1 MSEQQSTVDIQAPR
15 QLVWDVLTDVQSW
28 PEWMA
33 EVKEVR
39 TQTPAGGLGAEYSL
53 SQGVPAL
60 GLPMTVR
67 VAAFDVP
74 ERLVLE
80 QSQAGSRTEVTYT
93 LTSVDERTTRMHTVL
108 SASGLTGAFNTVL
121 GGTYT
126 SMLEEGGTALKDRC
140 EGRV

>member
-53 SQGVPAL
+53 SQGIPAL

-80 QSQAGSRTEVTYT
+80 QSHAPRIHAGRA
-93 LTSVDERTTRMHTVL
+93 TSAAPRELAQTRTT
-108 SASGLTGAFNTVL
+108 
-121 GGTYT
+121 
-126 SMLEEGGTALKDRC
+126 
-140 EGRV
+140 